1 MQYFDLHCDTL
12 YKAVT
17 LKSSLNDNKNHISI
31 DKGIVFDKWHQIFA
45 IWIPDELRD
54 ENAKK
59 LFLDC
64 VDVFNNQNVNN
75 ERTKMSLAVENASM
89 LCGDI
94 QNTTLLFDANVKYV
108 TLTWNAENE
117 LGGGSECQGVGL
129 TTFGRDVVKELEK
142 NNIAVDVSHSSDK
155 LFYDVVNIATKPVV
169 ATHSNSR
176 AITDVK
182 RNLTDEQF
190 KIIRDMGGIVGL
202 NFFKGFLNNDEN
214 KASIEDIL
222 RHADHFLNLGGENT
236 LAIGADFDGA
246 DMSRDISGLETVPA
260 IYNRF
265 LTEFGTNLTKK
276 IFFDNAN
283 LYFSNFDNK
292 RNTLYNKMLNYRKG
306 DPNAI

>member
-17 LKSSLNDNKNHISI
+17 MQSSLNDKKNHVSL
-31 DKGIVFDKWHQIFA
+31 DKGIDFQKWHQIFA
-45 IWIPDELRD
+45 IWIPDQLRNIKAKEL
-54 ENAKK
+54 
-59 LFLDC
+59 FCDC
-64 VDVFNNQNVNN
+64 VRKFNNQKIDN
-75 ERTKMSLAVENASM
+75 ESIKMSLAVENASM

-94 QNTTLLFDANVKYV
+94 SNISLLCDADVKYV

-117 LGGGSECQGVGL
+117 LGGGSQCEHIGL
-129 TTFGRDVVKELEK
+129 TKFGFEVVKELEK
-142 NNIAVDVSHSSDK
+142 NNIAVDVSHASDK
-155 LFYDVVNIATKPVV
+155 LFYDVADIAKKPII

-202 NFFKGFLNNDEN
+202 NFYKGFLNIDVN
-214 KASIEDIL
+214 KASIEDIII
-222 RHADHFLNLGGENT
+222 HTDHFLNLGGENI

-246 DMSRDISGLETVPA
+246 DMPYDICGLETIQA

-265 LTEFGTNLTKK
+265 LTEFGTNITKK

-292 RNTLYNKMLNYRKG
+292 QNT
-306 DPNAI
+306 